1 MNSKKHSRL
10 LLLGYR
16 RPIEELEIR
25 KYMMSKKRNS
35 FGEYSRIISVL
46 TLFGSVDIGPR
57 SGQKTPSTAGKRRK
71 KDDNN

>member
-1 MNSKKHSRL
+1 
-10 LLLGYR
+10 
-16 RPIEELEIR
+16 
-25 KYMMSKKRNS
+25 MMSKKRNS